1 MSAPALLAITE
12 TALARVRAFRDAS
25 PDPGSRVLSVRV
37 TGSAAGEYTHAL
49 TLDAASVIR
58 RDGVVQHE
66 DDVTI
71 VVPADSIAKLRG
83 ATLAWNDSPP
93 PGGFTVVNPNRPT
106 PAPLTLP
113 SLPLAP
119 GAGPGPSA
127 RSAPTPPTGANLD
140 SDVARRIRAVLDD
153 AINPSIAAHGG
164 HAELAG
170 IEDRVAYLRL
180 GGGCQGCGMASV
192 TLSQG
197 IEVAIT
203 DAVPEIIEVVDV
215 TDHASGSNPYF
226 EPAKK

>member
-1 MSAPALLAITE
+1 MSTTALLAITE
-12 TALARVRAFRDAS
+12 TALAQVRAFRDAS
-25 PDPGSRVLSVRV
+25 PDPASRVLSVRV
-37 TGSAAGEYTHAL
+37 TGSADGEYTHAL
-49 TLDAASVIR
+49 TLDGANVIR
-58 RDGVVQHE
+58 SDGAVQREE
-66 DDVTI
+66 DITI
-71 VVPADSIAKLRG
+71 VVPGDSIAKLRG
-83 ATLAWNDSPP
+83 ATLDWLDSPP
-93 PGGFTVVNPNRPT
+93 PGGFTVRNPNRP
-106 PAPLTLP
+106 APPLLNLP

-119 GAGPGPSA
+119 GAGPPAPAGPAPLPPSA
-127 RSAPTPPTGANLD
+127 RNLD
-140 SDVARRIRAVLDD
+140 TTVARQVRDVLDE
-153 AINPSIAAHGG
+153 AINPSIASHGG

-170 IEDRVAYLRL
+170 IEGRVAYLRL

>member
-1 MSAPALLAITE
+1 MSTPAPLAITK
-12 TALARVRAFRDAS
+12 TALTRVRAFRDAS
-25 PDPGSRVLSVRV
+25 PDPTSRVLSVRV

-58 RDGVVQHE
+58 RDSVVQHE
-66 DDVTI
+66 GDVTI
-71 VVPADSIAKLRG
+71 VVSADSIAKLRG
-83 ATLAWNDSPP
+83 ATLDWSDTP
-93 PGGFTVVNPNRPT
+93 PGGFTVLNPNRP
-106 PAPLTLP
+106 APPSLTLP

-119 GAGPGPSA
+119 AIASGPAAQPAAVPPSA
-127 RSAPTPPTGANLD
+127 RNLD
-140 SDVARRIRAVLDD
+140 TDVARRVRNVLDD
-153 AINPSIAAHGG
+153 AINPSIASHGG

-170 IEDRVAYLRL
+170 IEGQTAYLRL

-203 DAVPEIIEVVDV
+203 DAVPDIVEVVDV
-215 TDHASGSNPYF
+215 TDHASGRNPYF